1 LDERFSALA
10 VSRSPFKPNHWGNAV
25 EVSEYEFFLTKDA
38 REQFQMWAIPRNRH
52 WWNHSEVLPVDLP
65 APLTTLSGL
74 AADPRANR
82 LFAIGVEP
90 TRGELV
96 RFEPSSGRSSPCLP
110 GVAAKFPDVSR
121 DGKWVAYTD
130 MEEGSLWISQFD
142 GSGRK
147 ELASSFEDL
156 ILPKWSPDGSAIAFA
171 GRKPGSVY
179 RVYVVSRDGGLPRE
193 ASSGEE
199 NQGAPT
205 WSPDGKWL
213 MYADTMCP
221 GRSDC
226 AVHRIELATGK
237 IETIPGSKGLRTARW
252 SPDGRYIAAIRPETH
267 QLLLFD
273 FAKQT
278 WNQLSDLSTGD
289 DVSWSHDSRYVYWN
303 SPVGEKPA
311 ILRVSATGGIP
322 ETVVDMKQFGRLTGV
337 YDAGLCVA
345 PDDSVILLRRVSSSE
360 IYAADWSVR

>member
-1 LDERFSALA
+1 
-10 VSRSPFKPNHWGNAV
+10 
-25 EVSEYEFFLTKDA
+25 
-38 REQFQMWAIPRNRH
+38 
-52 WWNHSEVLPVDLP
+52 VDLP
-65 APLTTLSGL
+65 APLTPLPWL
-74 AADPRANR
+74 AADPRTNR
-82 LFAIGVEP
+82 LFAISEEP
-90 TRGELV
+90 SWGELV
-96 RFEPSSGRSSPCLP
+96 RFETSSGRSNPFLP

-130 MEEGSLWISQFD
+130 MDQGSLWVSQPD

-147 ELASSFEDL
+147 EVASSFETL
-156 ILPKWSPDGSAIAFA
+156 ILPKWSPDGSAIAFSA
-171 GRKPGSVY
+171 RKPGGPY

-226 AVHRIELATGK
+226 AVHRIEMSTGK

-252 SPDGRYIAAIRPETH
+252 SPDGRFIAAIRPETH
-267 QLLLFD
+267 QILLFD

-278 WNQLSDLSTGD
+278 WKSLSDTSTGD
-289 DVSWSHDSRYVYWN
+289 DVSWSNDSRYVYWN
-303 SPVGEKPA
+303 SPAGDKPA
-311 ILRVSATGGIP
+311 ILRVAATGGVP
-322 ETVVDMKQFGRLTGV
+322 ETVVDLKPFGRLTGL
-337 YDAGLCVA
+337 YDGGLCVA
-345 PDDSVILLRRVSSSE
+345 PDNSVILLRRVNSSD
-360 IYAADWSVR
+360 IYAADWIAR